1 MTGSARLQQP
11 GCVWNVLPHTLST
24 RVPGFPMFDAHDL
37 AVRVRSG
44 TPLILIETHEEAL
57 LQDAFRHVVGELF
70 RPLWR
75 WRITDGLVRLDMDVA
90 DTPPCNDSG
99 QVLELIQREAQ
110 RGLWLL
116 FDFHPYLRY
125 AMNIRRLREV
135 VLGEGAAPQTVVLI
149 GSKIEL
155 PPELEPLATRVEIRL
170 PDEAALGKLL
180 RDEAFAYSREHS
192 GRRVEIDAEAQR
204 ALIRHLR
211 GLSLLDA
218 RRIARELIHADG
230 RIGPTDVAAAQKA
243 KFELLGRGGVL
254 SFEPD
259 VIQFDQI
266 AGLAQLK
273 QWITLRQR
281 LFVEGKGPKGLD
293 PPKGLLLLGVQGC
306 GKSLAAKACAGG
318 FGVPLL
324 RLDFAALY
332 NKYHGET
339 ERNLRDALKAAEA
352 MAPCVLW
359 CDEIEKGLATS
370 DSDDGVSKR
379 VLGSLLTWMNERK
392 APVFLVATA
401 NAVDQLPPEF
411 LRKGRFDEIFFVDLP
426 KPEARCGAFQIH
438 LKRRD
443 LDPAGFDL
451 DALARAS
458 EGFSGAEIEQAIV
471 SALYAAYGANAPLD
485 QARLLAALRTTR
497 PLSVLMAERVQ
508 ALRDWARERCVPAD

>member
-1 MTGSARLQQP
+1 
-11 GCVWNVLPHTLST
+11 
-24 RVPGFPMFDAHDL
+24 MFNPHDL
-37 AVRVRSG
+37 AVKVRSG

-57 LQDAFRHVVGELF
+57 LLDAFRHVVAELF

-75 WRITDGLVRLDMDVA
+75 WRITDGLKRLDMDVE

-99 QVLELIQREAQ
+99 QVLEVMQRDDK
-110 RGLWLL
+110 RGIWLL

-135 VLGEGAAPQTVVLI
+135 VLGEGAAKQTVVLI

-155 PPELEPLATRVEIRL
+155 PPELEPLAAKFEMRL

-192 GRRVEIDAEAQR
+192 GRRVEIDAAAQR
-204 ALIRHLR
+204 ALVRHLR
-211 GLSLLDA
+211 GLTLIDA
-218 RRIARELIHADG
+218 RRILRELIHADG
-230 RIGPTDVAAAQKA
+230 KIGPTDVVAAQKA

-254 SFEPD
+254 GFEPD
-259 VIQFDQI
+259 VAQFEQI
-266 AGLAQLK
+266 AGLARLK
-273 QWITLRQR
+273 QWIQLRQR
-281 LFVEGKGPKGLD
+281 LFVDGKGPKGLD
-293 PPKGLLLLGVQGC
+293 PPKGVLLLGVQGC

-324 RLDFAALY
+324 RIDFAALY

-339 ERNLRDALKAAEA
+339 ERNLREALKAAEA

-370 DSDDGVSKR
+370 NSDDGVSRR
-379 VLGSLLTWMNERK
+379 VLGSLLTWMNERT

-426 KPEARCGAFQIH
+426 DAATRVEAFRIH
-438 LKRRD
+438 LVRRE
-443 LDPAGFDL
+443 LDPERYELA
-451 DALARAS
+451 ALAAAS
-458 EGFSGAEIEQAIV
+458 AGFSGAEIEQAIV
-471 SALYAAYGANAPLD
+471 SALYSAYGADAKLD
-485 QARLLAALRTTR
+485 QPRLLAALRDTR
-497 PLSVLMAERVQ
+497 PLSVLMAEKVS
-508 ALRDWARERCVPAD
+508 ALREWARERCVPAD